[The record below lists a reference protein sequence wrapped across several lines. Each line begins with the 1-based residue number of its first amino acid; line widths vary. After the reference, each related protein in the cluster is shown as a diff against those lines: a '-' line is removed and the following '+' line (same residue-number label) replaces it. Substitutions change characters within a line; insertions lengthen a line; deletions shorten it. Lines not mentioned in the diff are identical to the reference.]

1 MPKLYMN
8 DKVDR
13 IKEWFYQADQDLGSA
28 IVIFQH
34 IPRYFETVAF
44 HCQQAVEKYI
54 KGLLVFYD
62 SNFKKTHDVVFLLEL
77 LTDKTDISDD
87 LYSKALSM
95 EGFGVDIRYPNHKIH
110 LSKEE
115 LENTI
120 KIAREFRAFV
130 KERIDFNLDEYKL
143 PGS

>member
-1 MPKLYMN
+1 MN

-13 IKEWFYQADQDLGSA
+13 IKDWFYQADQDLGSA

-34 IPRYFETVAF
+34 IPGYFETIAF

-54 KGLLVFYD
+54 KRLLVFYD
-62 SNFKKTHDVVFLLEL
+62 SNFKKTHDLVFLLEL
-77 LTDKTDISDD
+77 LADKTAISED

-95 EGFGVDIRYPNHKIH
+95 EGFGVDIRYPNHKIF
-110 LSKEE
+110 LTKEE

-120 KIAREFRAFV
+120 KIAREFREFV
-130 KERIDFNLDEYKL
+130 KTRIDFNIDDVKL